1 MKLCV
6 KGCGRAAKV
15 RGMCKSH
22 YTMQLKRDLYLNRS
36 NTVRSDAVGV
46 ECRLRALVA
55 IGWTQRYLG
64 DQLGYDP
71 SWVAKLLNN
80 PRRRVNRDTYQAV
93 ADLYDRLSMTPG
105 PSQEA
110 RDRAKRKG
118 WKPPLA
124 WDDDAIDCPEAT
136 PDLGEKR
143 TVTWGER
150 FLELREL
157 GYSDF
162 DILGKLK
169 IQPDSMLR
177 QMDRYGIPVQ
187 RDFITFAGDAK
198 YRKTAS

>member
-1 MKLCV
+1 MLGDPTV
-6 KGCGRAAKV
+6 VVMPLDAGSSGFGQAA
-15 RGMCKSH
+15 
-22 YTMQLKRDLYLNRS
+22 
-36 NTVRSDAVGV
+36 AFVG
-46 ECRLRALVA
+46 
-55 IGWTQRYLG
+55 LG

-118 WKPPLA
+118 WRPPLA
-124 WDDDAIDCPEAT
+124 WDDDSIEDPEAK
-136 PDLGEKR
+136 PDRGEKR
-143 TVTWGER
+143 HADWGER

-162 DILGKLK
+162 DIAGKLK
-169 IQPDSMLR
+169 IRPDSMLR
-177 QMDRYGIPVQ
+177 QMERYAIPVQ
-187 RDFITFAGDAK
+187 TDFVTFALGAR
-198 YRKTAS
+198 YRSNAS